1 MVYLGAM
8 AALAGMTV
16 LSSIIGYALP
26 QLLPKIYTHYASI
39 VLFAFFGF
47 KLLSEAYEGY
57 QQKVPKKNEE
67 LEEVEKELNAEV
79 KKINDSIKIKDIIVD
94 FSCVNSI
101 DTMGLDAIL
110 QVSNLKFF
118 FFF

>member
-1 MVYLGAM
+1 M

-67 LEEVEKELNAEV
+67 LEEVEKELGVVESNSPTVNGNEENNKAQ
-79 KKINDSIKIKDIIVD
+79 SDIEQGT
-94 FSCVNSI
+94 NK
-101 DTMGLDAIL
+101 
-110 QVSNLKFF
+110 QVEGRKEGFITVIAVITQAF
-118 FFF
+118 M